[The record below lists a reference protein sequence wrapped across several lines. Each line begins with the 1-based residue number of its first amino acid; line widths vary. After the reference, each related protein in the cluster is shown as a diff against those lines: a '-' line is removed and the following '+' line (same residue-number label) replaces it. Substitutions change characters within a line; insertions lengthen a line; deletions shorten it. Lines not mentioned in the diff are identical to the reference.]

1 MRKISEYTKEELE
14 ILLVES
20 NSYSEFLDKIG
31 YSKSGNAYQ
40 HSKKY
45 LDSIGLDYSVSIK
58 RWSSEEK
65 TVEETF
71 ILSDKPFCGKSLK
84 NKVLKNKLIHYKC
97 INCDN
102 NGEWLGKPIS
112 LHLDHINGNN
122 CDNRIENLRFLCPNC
137 HSQTETYA
145 GKNKRNKMVCSTS
158 G

>member
-45 LDSIGLDYSVSIK
+45 LDSVGLDYSVSIK

-84 NKVLKNKLIHYKC
+84 KKVLKNKLISYKC

-102 NGEWLGKPIS
+102 NGEWLGNPIS

-145 GKNKRNKMVCSTS
+145 GKNKRNKKALSS
-158 G
+158 NG